1 MGVNYLKEKGN
12 TCVNFLFVVCSGM
25 DTIETMK
32 QLDEQRRF
40 IGVTIRALCAH
51 MGVTPKTYIEW
62 RKTGTSLK
70 RVHQVRQSLKHFA
83 SKYK

>member
-1 MGVNYLKEKGN
+1 VNYLKEKRN
-12 TCVNFLFVVCSGM
+12 TCVNVLLAVCSGM
-25 DTIETMK
+25 ETIETMK
-32 QLDEQRRF
+32 QLEKQRRF

-62 RKTGTSLK
+62 RKKGTSL
-70 RVHQVRQSLKHFA
+70 RRLHEVRQSLRHFA